1 MAVPMDAFPDG
12 ACFFGNALAGFVMH
26 RRYNLKTRETQ
37 SSETKPANES
47 ESGSCNTFP
56 FLTSPDPIAEIG
68 KVMFPVDLIDGT
80 AAKKGI
86 VFRIKYNEVIFNAFR
101 PHLVSG
107 VKPRFAV

>member
-12 ACFFGNALAGFVMH
+12 ACFFGNALAGLVMH

-56 FLTSPDPIAEIG
+56 FLTSPDPITEIG
-68 KVMFPVDLIDGT
+68 KVVLPVDLIYST
-80 AAKKGI
+80 ASKKSI
-86 VFRIKYNEVIFNAFR
+86 VFSIKYDKVIFNTFR
-101 PHLVSG
+101 PHQVSG
-107 VKPRFAV
+107 VKP